1 MRHSRS
7 ISDLRADVAE
17 NCRALLRLAEREG
30 LSVLVTETVRD
41 AEYQRMLAEKGY
53 AAKGAVTP
61 SFHAEHAGLA
71 FDICKN
77 EAGHEYDDPAFFIRV
92 GEIGKMLGF
101 SWGGDWGSFPDRP
114 HFQWD
119 AGATYTSAMIRAKR
133 YPPPMPRYE
142 EEEMTQQQFD
152 AMMENYLKRLAQQTP
167 AGWSAEARAWAEKNG
182 LIAGDEAGNKQYRS
196 FLTREQM
203 AVLMQRY
210 DAMQHGK

>member
-1 MRHSRS
+1 MEYYHNPGKALEIEVAGERYLRHGIRTHFVEVGEESTRY
-7 ISDLRADVAE
+7 RAPI
-17 NCRALLRLAEREG
+17 RL
-30 LSVLVTETVRD
+30 T
-41 AEYQRMLAEKGY
+41 EKGY

-77 EAGHEYDDPAFFIRV
+77 EVGHEYDDPAFFARV
-92 GEIGKMLGF
+92 GEIGKMIGF
-101 SWGGDWGSFPDRP
+101 SWGGDWGKFPDRP

-119 AGATYTSAMIRAKR
+119 AGGSYTSAMIRAKR

-167 AGWSAEARAWAEKNG
+167 ASWSAEARAWAEKNG

-210 DAMQHGK
+210 DAMQRGK

>member
-1 MRHSRS
+1 M
-7 ISDLRADVAE
+7 VF
-17 NCRALLRLAEREG
+17 
-30 LSVLVTETVRD
+30 
-41 AEYQRMLAEKGY
+41 LAEKGY

>member
-17 NCRALLRLAEREG
+17 NCRVLLMLAEREG

-92 GEIGKMLGF
+92 
-101 SWGGDWGSFPDRP
+101 PDRP